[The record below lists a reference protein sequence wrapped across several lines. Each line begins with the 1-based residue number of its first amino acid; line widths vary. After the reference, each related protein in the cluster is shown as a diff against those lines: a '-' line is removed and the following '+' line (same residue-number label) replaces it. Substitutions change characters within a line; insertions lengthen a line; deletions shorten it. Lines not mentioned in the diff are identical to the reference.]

1 MLMFQISYST
11 IVLYL
16 ILMCSVY
23 GFYRGSLSLL
33 NNVDFK
39 ISRLD
44 IISIIVLLLSFL
56 FLCFK

>member
-1 MLMFQISYST
+1 MTHKQI
-11 IVLYL
+11 ILYL

-44 IISIIVLLLSFL
+44 IISIIILLLSLL
-56 FLCFK
+56 FLYFK